1 MIKFKTTMDI
11 KKQLKKVT
19 KELLS
24 EEALNEIQSSFER
37 AVEEKAKL
45 HVASALVKQDED
57 YANKLQNLLEAI
69 DKDHTSKLKKVV
81 KAIDV
86 NHGQKLKT
94 IVEKYQ
100 TALVSEAGSF
110 KSNIINDVST
120 YLDAYVEEAL
130 PKAQIQE
137 AVQNRRA
144 QVVLGQIKEFLGVDS
159 ALAKKAVKSA
169 IIDGKKQIDEA
180 NEKLEAIQKDH
191 RVLVEKYNSVASD
204 LILEKRTTG
213 LSDKKKGYITRI
225 MKGKSAEFINENFD
239 YALNLF
245 NKNETERLHDL
256 KESAIRKSV
265 ANNVDVPQLIEERV
279 APSRNV
285 EEVQMNPYLKELSK
299 Y

>member
-1 MIKFKTTMDI
+1 MDI

-24 EEALNEIQSSFER
+24 EEALNEIQSSFEK

-57 YANKLQNLLEAI
+57 YANKLQNLLETI
-69 DKDHTSKLKKVV
+69 DKDHTAKLKKVV
-81 KAIDV
+81 KAIDI
-86 NHGQKLKT
+86 NHGQKLKS

-100 TALVSEAGSF
+100 TALISEAGSF

-120 YLDAYVEEAL
+120 YLDAYIDDAL
-130 PKAQIQE
+130 PKAEIKE

-144 QVVLGQIKEFLGVDS
+144 QVVLEQIKEFLGVDT

-180 NEKLEAIQKDH
+180 NQKLEAIQREH
-191 RVLVEKYNSVASD
+191 NVLAERYKSVSSD
-204 LILEKRTTG
+204 LILEKKTNG
-213 LSDKKKGYITRI
+213 LSDRKKEYITRI
-225 MKGKSAEFINENFD
+225 MKGKDANFINENFD

-245 NKNETERLHDL
+245 NKNESERLHGL
-256 KESAIRKSV
+256 KESAIRRSV
-265 ANNVDVPQLIEERV
+265 ANDVDVPQIIEEKTT
-279 APSRNV
+279 SRNNV
-285 EEVQMNPYLKELSK
+285 DEIQMNPYLQELSK

>member
-1 MIKFKTTMDI
+1 MDI

-24 EEALNEIQSSFER
+24 EEALNEIQASFEA
-37 AVEEKAKL
+37 AVEEKAKVQ
-45 HVASALVKQDED
+45 VASALVKQDTD
-57 YANKLQNLLEAI
+57 YANKLTHLLEAI
-69 DKDHTSKLKKVV
+69 DKDHTKKLQKVV
-81 KAIDV
+81 KAIDI
-86 NHGQKLKT
+86 NHGEKLKS

-100 TALVSEAGSF
+100 TAIVSEAGSF

-120 YLDAYVEEAL
+120 YLDAYVDEAL

-137 AVQNRRA
+137 AVSNRRA
-144 QVVLGQIKEFLGVDS
+144 QVVLEQIKEFLGVDT

-180 NEKLEAIQKDH
+180 TEKYEALKKDH
-191 RVLVEKYNSVASD
+191 NVLVERFNHIASD
-204 LILEKRTTG
+204 LILEKKATG
-213 LSDKKKGYITRI
+213 LSDKKKDYINRI

-245 NKNETERLHDL
+245 NKNENERIHEL
-256 KESAIRKSV
+256 KESAIKKSV
-265 ANNVDVPQLIEERV
+265 STNVDVPQILEEKTQV
-279 APSRNV
+279 KP
-285 EEVQMNPYLKELSK
+285 EGEVQMNPYLQELSK

>member
-1 MIKFKTTMDI
+1 MDI

-24 EEALNEIQSSFER
+24 EEALNEIQSAFEA
-37 AVEEKAKL
+37 AVEEKAKIN
-45 HVASALVKQDED
+45 VASALVKQDED
-57 YANKLQNLLEAI
+57 YANKLSHLLEAI
-69 DKDHTSKLKKVV
+69 DKDHTAKLKKVV

-86 NHGQKLKT
+86 NHGEKLKA

-100 TALVSEAGSF
+100 TALVSEASSF
-110 KSNIINDVST
+110 KSNIVNDVST
-120 YLDAYVEEAL
+120 YLDAYIDEAL

-144 QVVLGQIKEFLGVDS
+144 QVVLEQIKEFLGVDS

-180 NEKLEAIQKDH
+180 NEKLEAIQKEH
-191 RVLVEKYNSVASD
+191 KVLVEKYNSIASD
-204 LILEKRTTG
+204 LILEKKTAG
-213 LSDKKKGYITRI
+213 LSDKKKGYINRI
-225 MKGKSAEFINENFD
+225 MKGKTAEFINENFD

-245 NKNETERLHDL
+245 NKNESERLHDL
-256 KESAIRKSV
+256 KESAIKKSV
-265 ANNVDVPQLIEERV
+265 ASEVDVPQIIEEKVQPRDETV
-279 APSRNV
+279 
-285 EEVQMNPYLKELSK
+285 VQMNPYLKELSK

>member
-1 MIKFKTTMDI
+1 MDI

-24 EEALNEIQSSFER
+24 EEALNEIQASFEA
-37 AVEEKAKL
+37 AVEEKAKVQ
-45 HVASALVKQDED
+45 VASALVKQDSD
-57 YANKLQNLLEAI
+57 YANKLSHLLEAI
-69 DKDHTSKLKKVV
+69 DKDHTKKLQKVV
-81 KAIDV
+81 KAIDI
-86 NHGQKLKT
+86 NHGEKLKS

-100 TALVSEAGSF
+100 TALVNEASSF

-130 PKAQIQE
+130 PKSQIQE
-137 AVQNRRA
+137 AVSNRRA
-144 QVVLGQIKEFLGVDS
+144 QIVLEQIKEFLGVDT

-180 NEKLEAIQKDH
+180 TEKYEALKKEH
-191 RVLVEKYNSVASD
+191 NVLVEKFNHIASD
-204 LILEKRTTG
+204 LILEKKAAG
-213 LSDKKKGYITRI
+213 LSDKKKDYINRI

-245 NKNETERLHDL
+245 NKNENERLHEL
-256 KESAIRKSV
+256 KESAIKKSV
-265 ANNVDVPQLIEERV
+265 ATNVDVPQILEEKTQV
-279 APSRNV
+279 KP
-285 EEVQMNPYLKELSK
+285 EGEVQMNPYLQELSK

>member
-1 MIKFKTTMDI
+1 MDI

-37 AVEEKAKL
+37 AVEEKAKI
-45 HVASALVKQDED
+45 HVASALVKQDGD

-69 DKDHTSKLKKVV
+69 DKDHTQKLKKVV
-81 KAIDV
+81 RAIDQ
-86 NHGQKLKT
+86 NHSEKLKS

-100 TALVSEAGSF
+100 TAIVNEAGSF
-110 KSNIINDVST
+110 KSNIVNDVST
-120 YLDAYVEEAL
+120 YLDAYIDNAL

-137 AVQNRRA
+137 AVNNRRA
-144 QVVLGQIKEFLGVDS
+144 QVVLEQIKEFLGVD
-159 ALAKKAVKSA
+159 AAVAKKAVKSA

-180 NEKLEAIQKDH
+180 NQKLHAIEKEH
-191 RVLVEKYNSVASD
+191 CVLIEKYNQVASN
-204 LILEKRTTG
+204 LLLEKKTVG
-213 LSDKKKGYITRI
+213 LSDKKRDYITRI
-225 MKGKSAEFINENFD
+225 MQGKSAQFINENFD

-245 NKNETERLHDL
+245 TKNESDRIHEL
-256 KESAIRKSV
+256 KESAITKSV
-265 ANNVDVPQLIEERV
+265 ARNVDVPRIIEEKTTSNTR
-279 APSRNV
+279 

>member
-1 MIKFKTTMDI
+1 MDI

-24 EEALNEIQSSFER
+24 EESLNEIQASFEA
-37 AVEEKAKL
+37 AVEEKAKIQ
-45 HVASALVKQDED
+45 VASALVKQDAD
-57 YANKLQNLLEAI
+57 YANKLSHLLEAI
-69 DKDHTSKLKKVV
+69 DKDHTKKLQKVV

-86 NHGQKLKT
+86 NHGQKLKS

-100 TALVSEAGSF
+100 TALISEAGSF

-137 AVQNRRA
+137 AVNNRRA
-144 QVVLGQIKEFLGVDS
+144 KIVLEQIKEFLGVDS
-159 ALAKKAVKSA
+159 AVSKKAVKSA

-180 NEKLEAIQKDH
+180 NEKFAAIQREH
-191 RVLVEKYNSVASD
+191 NVLVERYNLIASD
-204 LILEKRTTG
+204 LILEKKSAG
-213 LSDKKKGYITRI
+213 LSDKKKDYINRI
-225 MKGKSAEFINENFD
+225 MKGKSAEFINENYD

-245 NKNETERLHDL
+245 NKNETERLHEL
-256 KESAIRKSV
+256 KESAIRKAV
-265 ANNVDVPQLIEERV
+265 ATNVDVPQILEEKTQV
-279 APSRNV
+279 KQEA
-285 EEVQMNPYLKELSK
+285 EVQMNPYLKELSK

>member
-1 MIKFKTTMDI
+1 MDI

-24 EEALNEIQSSFER
+24 EEALNEIQASFEA
-37 AVEEKAKL
+37 AVEEKAKVQ
-45 HVASALVKQDED
+45 VASALVKQDTD
-57 YANKLQNLLEAI
+57 YANKLSHLLEAI
-69 DKDHTSKLKKVV
+69 DKDHTKKLQKVV
-81 KAIDV
+81 KAIDI
-86 NHGQKLKT
+86 NHGEKLKS

-100 TALVSEAGSF
+100 TALVNEAGSF

-120 YLDAYVEEAL
+120 YLDAYVDEAL

-137 AVQNRRA
+137 AVSNRRA
-144 QVVLGQIKEFLGVDS
+144 QVVLEQIKEFLGVDT

-180 NEKLEAIQKDH
+180 TEKYEALKKEH
-191 RVLVEKYNSVASD
+191 NVLVERFNHIASD
-204 LILEKRTTG
+204 LILEKKATG
-213 LSDKKKGYITRI
+213 LSDKKKDYINRI

-245 NKNETERLHDL
+245 NKNENERLHEL
-256 KESAIRKSV
+256 KESAIKKSV
-265 ANNVDVPQLIEERV
+265 TTNVDVPQILEEKTQV
-279 APSRNV
+279 KP
-285 EEVQMNPYLKELSK
+285 EGEVQMNPYLQELSK

>member
-1 MIKFKTTMDI
+1 MDI

-24 EEALNEIQSSFER
+24 EEALNEIQSAFEN

-45 HVASALVKQDED
+45 HVASALVKQDND
-57 YANKLQNLLEAI
+57 YANKLTHLLEVI

-81 KAIDV
+81 KAIDE

-100 TALVSEAGSF
+100 SALVNEAGSF

-130 PKAQIQE
+130 PKAKINE
-137 AVQNRRA
+137 AVKNKRA
-144 QVVLGQIKEFLGVDS
+144 AIVLEQIKDFLGVDTAVS
-159 ALAKKAVKSA
+159 KKAVKSA

-180 NEKLEAIQKDH
+180 NNKLEVFQKEH
-191 RVLVEKYNSVASD
+191 NVLVEKYNRISSN
-204 LILEKRTTG
+204 LLLEKKVAG
-213 LSDKKKGYITRI
+213 LSDKKKDYITRI
-225 MKGKSAEFINENFD
+225 MQGKSAQFINENFN

-245 NKNETERLHDL
+245 NRNESERLHEL
-256 KESAIRKSV
+256 KESAINRSV
-265 ANNVDVPQLIEERV
+265 TKEVDVPRIIEEKR
-279 APSRNV
+279 SSSNN
-285 EEVQMNPYLKELSK
+285 EDVQMNPYLQELSK

>member
-1 MIKFKTTMDI
+1 MDI

-37 AVEEKAKL
+37 AVEEKAKI

-57 YANKLQNLLEAI
+57 YASKLQNLLEAI
-69 DKDHTSKLKKVV
+69 DKDHTQKLKKVV
-81 KAIDV
+81 RAIDQ
-86 NHGQKLKT
+86 NHGGKLKS

-100 TALVSEAGSF
+100 TALVNEAGSF
-110 KSNIINDVST
+110 KSNIVNDVST
-120 YLDAYVEEAL
+120 YLDAYIDNAL

-137 AVQNRRA
+137 AVNNRRA
-144 QVVLGQIKEFLGVDS
+144 QVVLEQIKEFLGVDA

-180 NEKLEAIQKDH
+180 NQKLRTVEKEH
-191 RVLVEKYNSVASD
+191 CVLIEKYNQVASN
-204 LILEKRTTG
+204 LLLEKRTVG
-213 LSDKKKGYITRI
+213 LNDKKKDYISRI
-225 MKGKSAEFINENFD
+225 MQGKSAQFINENFD

-245 NKNETERLHDL
+245 TKNESERLHEL
-256 KESAIRKSV
+256 KESAITKSV
-265 ANNVDVPQLIEERV
+265 ARNVDVPRIIEEKTTSNTR
-279 APSRNV
+279 

>member
-1 MIKFKTTMDI
+1 MDI

-24 EEALNEIQSSFER
+24 EEALNEIQASFEA
-37 AVEEKAKL
+37 AVEEKAKVQ
-45 HVASALVKQDED
+45 VASALVKQDTD
-57 YANKLQNLLEAI
+57 YANKLTHLLEAI
-69 DKDHTSKLKKVV
+69 DKDHTKKLQKVV
-81 KAIDV
+81 KAIDI
-86 NHGQKLKT
+86 NHGEKLKS

-100 TALVSEAGSF
+100 TAIVSEAGSF

-120 YLDAYVEEAL
+120 YLDAYVDEAL

-137 AVQNRRA
+137 AVSNRRA
-144 QVVLGQIKEFLGVDS
+144 QVVLEQIKEFLGVDT

-180 NEKLEAIQKDH
+180 TEKYEALKKDH
-191 RVLVEKYNSVASD
+191 NVLVERFNHIASD
-204 LILEKRTTG
+204 LILEKKATG
-213 LSDKKKGYITRI
+213 LSDKKKDYINRI

-245 NKNETERLHDL
+245 NKNENERIHEL
-256 KESAIRKSV
+256 KESAIKKSV
-265 ANNVDVPQLIEERV
+265 STNVDVPQILEEKTQV
-279 APSRNV
+279 KP
-285 EEVQMNPYLKELSK
+285 EGQVQMNPYLQELSK

>member
-1 MIKFKTTMDI
+1 MDI

-24 EEALNEIQSSFER
+24 EEALNEIQGAFEN

-45 HVASALVKQDED
+45 HVASALVKQDND
-57 YANKLQNLLEAI
+57 YANKLSHLLEVI
-69 DKDHTSKLKKVV
+69 DKDHTAKLKKVV
-81 KAIDV
+81 KAIDE
-86 NHGQKLKT
+86 NHSQKLKA

-130 PKAQIQE
+130 PKSQINE
-137 AVQNRRA
+137 AVKNKRA
-144 QVVLGQIKEFLGVDS
+144 AIVLEQIKDFLGVDTAVS
-159 ALAKKAVKSA
+159 KKAVKSA

-180 NEKLEAIQKDH
+180 NNKLEAIQKEH
-191 RVLVEKYNSVASD
+191 NVLLEKYNSISSD
-204 LILEKRTTG
+204 LLLEKKVAN
-213 LSDKKKGYITRI
+213 LSDKKKDYITRI
-225 MKGKSAEFINENFD
+225 MKGKSAQFINENFD

-245 NKNETERLHDL
+245 NKNESERLHEL
-256 KESAIRKSV
+256 KESAIKRSV
-265 ANNVDVPQLIEERV
+265 TKEVDVPVVIEERSSSV
-279 APSRNV
+279 D
-285 EEVQMNPYLKELSK
+285 EDVQMNPYLRELSK